1 MRDREVMEGFNMK
14 KEKEEE
20 DEAEDDVKKG
30 ELII

>member
-1 MRDREVMEGFNMK
+1 MRDREVMEGSNMK
-14 KEKEEE
+14 KEEEE